1 MTMTRKD
8 FEKLAYAINWNSSDL
23 EEAIRTCQILKEGLT
38 LASTLSVNGN
48 RMFDYD
54 KFLSAAT
61 ERYRRG

>member
-8 FEKLAYAINWNSSDL
+8 FEKVADAINWYSKSQ
-23 EEAIRTCQILKEGLT
+23 EEAERTCEIIKEGLNR
-38 LASTLSVNGN
+38 ASSLSVNGN